1 MSNKKYNKQAV
12 MHLLRSYAEFQKKL
26 MKLADS
32 GLNPFG
38 GWNDFTAATVT
49 LDKAQE
55 LVKYAKHYQIVDRDT
70 LKVVQFK
77 HED

>member
-1 MSNKKYNKQAV
+1 MIGATEMRYLVFIFDN
-12 MHLLRSYAEFQKKL
+12 E
-26 MKLADS
+26 
-32 GLNPFG
+32 PFG

-55 LVKYAKHYQIVDRDT
+55 LVKYAKHYQIIDRDT
-70 LKVVQFK
+70 LKVIQFK